1 MQEKLE
7 KFFFLDFIPLK
18 RYILVFLFAPWGY
31 FLKVTTSL
39 TIINDHGGQK
49 LLVKVAPNSEV
60 HQWVRYNG
68 IQTPFEVAFYFELK
82 FIKFDSKLSINRL
95 EVNL

>member
-1 MQEKLE
+1 MKDKKILNISSEVVPYLPQTNQAISSFK
-7 KFFFLDFIPLK
+7 IPK
-18 RYILVFLFAPWGY
+18 N
-31 FLKVTTSL
+31 
-39 TIINDHGGQK
+39 INDHGGQK

-68 IQTPFEVAFYFELK
+68 IQTPFEVAFYFKLK
-82 FIKFDSKLSINRL
+82 FIKFESKLSINRL

>member
-1 MQEKLE
+1 M
-7 KFFFLDFIPLK
+7 
-18 RYILVFLFAPWGY
+18 
-31 FLKVTTSL
+31 TTSL

-95 EVNL
+95 EVNLYKMLVK